1 MNMSETEEI
10 IYKGTGV
17 LSKKECIL
25 KFSFEQQDSNNSDAI
40 VFCFSDGLVIEATTD
55 NLMNATR
62 NTVLGKT
69 DRSLCFVEHLLATIS
84 ALRIERNIRI
94 NVEGQEVPLED
105 GSAKIL
111 HEILSP
117 LSTKYSD
124 RRTEFSQKKYSLKEP
139 IYVHGQASSLDSCLT
154 AYPAESF
161 KMTFL
166 FEYPFDNKNLNYG
179 GKGRKKQKKERVWVS
194 WQESDEIEKLL
205 HARTFASKA
214 ENKMLG
220 LEGKVLSYDEDG
232 FDLEFRMA
240 HEPAYH
246 KLLDLLGDLTLTGL
260 NPLDIN
266 AHFVSVKGSHS
277 LNTQMAKILR
287 ERLEP
292 FFS

>member
-1 MNMSETEEI
+1 MSEIEEI
-10 IYKGTGV
+10 TYRGVGV
-17 LSKKECIL
+17 LSKKECVL
-25 KFSFEQQDSNNSDAI
+25 NFSLERQDSNNLNNSDSI

-55 NLMNATR
+55 NLLNATR
-62 NTVLGKT
+62 NTVLGKA
-69 DRSLCFVEHLLATIS
+69 DKSICFVEHLLATIS
-84 ALRIERNIRI
+84 ALRISRGIKINI
-94 NVEGQEVPLED
+94 EGAEIPLED

-124 RRTEFSQKKYSLKEP
+124 KHTELSKKKYSLKEP
-139 IYVHGQASSLDSCLT
+139 IYVYEEARSLDSCLT
-154 AYPAESF
+154 AYPAENF

-166 FEYPFDNKNLNYG
+166 FEYPFDVKNLNFG
-179 GKGRKKQKKERVWVS
+179 GKGRKKKKRERVWVS

-205 HARTFASKA
+205 HARTFGSKA
-214 ENKMLG
+214 ENKMLE
-220 LEGKVLSYDEDG
+220 LEGKALSYDEDG
-232 FDLEFRMA
+232 FDLEFRMQ

-266 AHFVSVKGSHS
+266 AHFMSVKGSHA

-287 ERLEP
+287 EKLEL
-292 FFS
+292 S